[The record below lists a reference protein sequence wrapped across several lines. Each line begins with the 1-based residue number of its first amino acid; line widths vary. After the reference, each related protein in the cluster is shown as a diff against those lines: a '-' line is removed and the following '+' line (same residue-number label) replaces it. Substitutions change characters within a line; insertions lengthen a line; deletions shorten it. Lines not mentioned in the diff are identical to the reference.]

1 VKSVS
6 EGKIRLPVG
15 GGDDRP
21 AGRPGKVS
29 GFTLVEMTLVLLLL
43 SFAALLVLPRM
54 QPLLQSTRNEASMR
68 RIAGFLDGVRTR
80 AVSTGRTL
88 TLARDEEDN
97 LFVVRDGEGGGGVTV
112 DSMEVPDNLGGVTL
126 EPKEIR
132 YFAQGHSSGLVM
144 TFLDEEERISRIEV
158 GSFTGL
164 SRIGR

>member
-1 VKSVS
+1 MKSVS

-15 GGDDRP
+15 DGGDRP

-54 QPLLQSTRNEASMR
+54 QPLLQSTRKEASMR
-68 RIAGFLDGVRTR
+68 RMAGFLDGVRTR
-80 AVSTGRTL
+80 AVSTGRTM
-88 TLARDEEDN
+88 TLARDGEDN
-97 LFVVRDGEGGGGVTV
+97 LLVVRDEEGGGVTV
-112 DSMEVPDNLGGVTL
+112 DSLEVPGILGSVAL

-144 TFLDEEERISRIEV
+144 TFIDEKERTSRIEV